1 MIDMA
6 KKRRQCRRRMLRV
19 FGVILILIAALI
31 AWAAIDSRNID
42 VTRFTVSGAPE
53 AFSGFKIAQI
63 SDLHNAE
70 FGTDNQKL
78 IDILKSEAPDAI
90 VITGDLIDARR
101 TNTEIAESFA
111 RRCMEIADCYYV
123 PGNHEA
129 RLGGTYDAFES
140 ALIADGVNVL
150 RNGSVRIRKGMD
162 AIRIVGVDDP
172 AFAKASDAITNLD
185 ATLEALSSDD
195 FTILLAHRPELIDEY
210 SKWGID
216 LVLSGHA
223 HGGQIRLPG
232 IGGLYAPG
240 QGFFPRY
247 TSGNYT
253 MGDTEMIVSRGIG
266 NSAFPLRVNDRP
278 EVVIVT
284 LK

>member
-1 MIDMA
+1 MA

-53 AFSGFKIAQI
+53 AFSGFKIVQI

-129 RLGGTYDAFES
+129 RLGDTYDAFES

-150 RNGSVRIRKGMD
+150 RNGSVRIRKEMD
-162 AIRIVGVDDP
+162 AIRIIGVDDP

-185 ATLEALSSDD
+185 AALEALSSDD

-216 LVLSGHA
+216 LVLSGDA

-253 MGDTEMIVSRGIG
+253 VGDTEMIVSRGIG

>member
-1 MIDMA
+1 MA
-6 KKRRQCRRRMLRV
+6 KKRRRCRRRMLRV

-53 AFSGFKIAQI
+53 AFSGFKIVQI

-129 RLGGTYDAFES
+129 RLGDTYDAFES

-150 RNGSVRIRKGMD
+150 RNGSVRIRKEMD

-185 ATLEALSSDD
+185 AALEALSSND

-253 MGDTEMIVSRGIG
+253 VGDTEMIVSRGIG

>member
-1 MIDMA
+1 MA

-53 AFSGFKIAQI
+53 AFSGFKIVQI

-150 RNGSVRIRKGMD
+150 RNGSVRIRKEMD

-172 AFAKASDAITNLD
+172 AFAKASDEITNLD
-185 ATLEALSSDD
+185 AALEALSSDD

-210 SKWGID
+210 SGFD
-216 LVLSGHA
+216 LALCGHA

-253 MGDTEMIVSRGIG
+253 VGDTEMIVSRGIG

>member
-1 MIDMA
+1 MA

-53 AFSGFKIAQI
+53 AFSGFKIVQI

-129 RLGGTYDAFES
+129 RLGDTYDAFES

-150 RNGSVRIRKGMD
+150 RNGSVRIRKEMD
-162 AIRIVGVDDP
+162 AIRIIGVDDP

-185 ATLEALSSDD
+185 AALEALSSDD
-195 FTILLAHRPELIDEY
+195 FTILLAHRRELIDEY

-240 QGFFPRY
+240 VQGFFPRY

-253 MGDTEMIVSRGIG
+253 VGDTEMIVSRGIG

>member
-1 MIDMA
+1 MA

-53 AFSGFKIAQI
+53 AFSGFKIVQI

-129 RLGGTYDAFES
+129 RLGDTYDAFES

-150 RNGSVRIRKGMD
+150 RNGSVRIRKEMD
-162 AIRIVGVDDP
+162 AIRIIGVDDP

-185 ATLEALSSDD
+185 AALEALSSDD
-195 FTILLAHRPELIDEY
+195 FTILLAHRPELIDEH
-210 SKWGID
+210 SKW
-216 LVLSGHA
+216 
-223 HGGQIRLPG
+223 
-232 IGGLYAPG
+232 
-240 QGFFPRY
+240 
-247 TSGNYT
+247 
-253 MGDTEMIVSRGIG
+253 
-266 NSAFPLRVNDRP
+266 
-278 EVVIVT
+278 
-284 LK
+284 

>member
-1 MIDMA
+1 MA

-53 AFSGFKIAQI
+53 AFSGFKIVQI

-129 RLGGTYDAFES
+129 RLGDTYDAFES

-150 RNGSVRIRKGMD
+150 RNGSVRIRKEMD

-185 ATLEALSSDD
+185 AALEALSSDD

-223 HGGQIRLPG
+223 HGGQIRLPF

-240 QGFFPRY
+240 QGRLPRY
-247 TSGNYT
+247 TAGLYDEGDMT
-253 MGDTEMIVSRGIG
+253 MLVSRGLG
-266 NSAFPLRVNDRP
+266 NSVFPFRVNNRP
-278 EVVIVT
+278 EVAALTIE
-284 LK
+284 

>member
-1 MIDMA
+1 MA

-19 FGVILILIAALI
+19 FGVILILTAALI

-53 AFSGFKIAQI
+53 AFSGFKIVQI

-123 PGNHEA
+123 PGNREA

-150 RNGSVRIRKGMD
+150 RNGSVRIRKEMD
-162 AIRIVGVDDP
+162 AIRIIGVDDP

-185 ATLEALSSDD
+185 AALEALSSDD

-232 IGGLYAPG
+232 FGGLYAPG

>member
-1 MIDMA
+1 MT
-6 KKRRQCRRRMLRV
+6 KKRRRHRRLTLRV

-150 RNGSVRIRKGMD
+150 RNGSVRIRKEME

-185 ATLEALSSDD
+185 AALEALSSDD

-240 QGFFPRY
+240 QGFFPKY

-253 MGDTEMIVSRGIG
+253 VGDTEMIVSRGIG
-266 NSAFPLRVNDRP
+266 NSVFPLRVNDRP

>member
-1 MIDMA
+1 MT
-6 KKRRQCRRRMLRV
+6 KKRRRCRRLTLRV

-90 VITGDLIDARR
+90 VITGDLIDAQR
-101 TNTEIAESFA
+101 TNTEIAESFVC
-111 RRCMEIADCYYV
+111 RCMEIADCYYV

-150 RNGSVRIRKGMD
+150 RNGSVRIRKEMD

-185 ATLEALSSDD
+185 AVLEALSSDD

-240 QGFFPRY
+240 QDFFPRY

-253 MGDTEMIVSRGIG
+253 VGDTEMIVSRGIG

>member
-1 MIDMA
+1 MA

-19 FGVILILIAALI
+19 FGVILILTAALI

-53 AFSGFKIAQI
+53 AFSGFKIVQI

-150 RNGSVRIRKGMD
+150 RNGSVRIRKEMD
-162 AIRIVGVDDP
+162 AIRIIGVDDP

-185 ATLEALSSDD
+185 AALEALSSDD

-232 IGGLYAPG
+232 FGGLYAPG

>member
-1 MIDMA
+1 MA
-6 KKRRQCRRRMLRV
+6 KKRRRCRRRMLRV

-53 AFSGFKIAQI
+53 AFSGFKIVQI

-129 RLGGTYDAFES
+129 RLGDTYDAFES

-150 RNGSVRIRKGMD
+150 RNGSVRIRKEMD
-162 AIRIVGVDDP
+162 AIRIIGVDDP

-185 ATLEALSSDD
+185 AALEALSSDD

>member
-1 MIDMA
+1 MA

-19 FGVILILIAALI
+19 FGVILILTAALI

-53 AFSGFKIAQI
+53 AFSGFKIVQI

-150 RNGSVRIRKGMD
+150 RNGSVRIRKEMD
-162 AIRIVGVDDP
+162 AIRIIGVDDP

-185 ATLEALSSDD
+185 AALEALSSDD

>member
-1 MIDMA
+1 MA

-53 AFSGFKIAQI
+53 AFSGFKIVQI

-70 FGTDNQKL
+70 FGADNQKL

-150 RNGSVRIRKGMD
+150 RNGSVRIRKEMD
-162 AIRIVGVDDP
+162 AIRIIGVDDP

-185 ATLEALSSDD
+185 AALEALSSDD

-247 TSGNYT
+247 ASGNYT
-253 MGDTEMIVSRGIG
+253 VGDTEMIVSRGIG

>member
-1 MIDMA
+1 MA
-6 KKRRQCRRRMLRV
+6 KKRRRCRRRVLRV

-150 RNGSVRIRKGMD
+150 RNGSVRIRKEMD

-185 ATLEALSSDD
+185 AALEALSSDD

-240 QGFFPRY
+240 QGFFPKY

-253 MGDTEMIVSRGIG
+253 VGDTEMIVSRGIG
-266 NSAFPLRVNDRP
+266 NSVFPLRVNDRP

>member
-1 MIDMA
+1 MT
-6 KKRRQCRRRMLRV
+6 KKRRRHRRLTLRV

-150 RNGSVRIRKGMD
+150 RNGSVRIRKEME

-185 ATLEALSSDD
+185 AALEALSSDD

-240 QGFFPRY
+240 HGFFPKY

-253 MGDTEMIVSRGIG
+253 VGDTEMIVSRGIG
-266 NSAFPLRVNDRP
+266 NSVFPLRVNDRP

>member
-1 MIDMA
+1 MT
-6 KKRRQCRRRMLRV
+6 KKRRRCRRRMLRV

-31 AWAAIDSRNID
+31 VWAAIDSRNID

-185 ATLEALSSDD
+185 AALEALSSDD

-240 QGFFPRY
+240 QGFFPKY

-253 MGDTEMIVSRGIG
+253 VGDTEMIVSRGIG

>member
-1 MIDMA
+1 MA

-53 AFSGFKIAQI
+53 AFSGFKIVQI

-78 IDILKSEAPDAI
+78 IDILKSEAPNAI

-150 RNGSVRIRKGMD
+150 RNGSVRIRKEMD
-162 AIRIVGVDDP
+162 AIRIIGVDDP

-185 ATLEALSSDD
+185 AALEALSSDD

-253 MGDTEMIVSRGIG
+253 VGDTEMIVSRGIG

>member
-1 MIDMA
+1 MA

-53 AFSGFKIAQI
+53 AFSGFKIVQI

-129 RLGGTYDAFES
+129 RLGDTYDAFES

-150 RNGSVRIRKGMD
+150 RNGSVRIRKEMD

-185 ATLEALSSDD
+185 AALEALSSDD

>member
-1 MIDMA
+1 MA

-42 VTRFTVSGAPE
+42 VTCFTVSGAPE

-129 RLGGTYDAFES
+129 RLGDTYDAFES
-140 ALIADGVNVL
+140 ALIADGMNVL
-150 RNGSVRIRKGMD
+150 RNGSVRIRKEMD
-162 AIRIVGVDDP
+162 AIRIIGVDDP

-185 ATLEALSSDD
+185 AALEALSSDD

-216 LVLSGHA
+216 LVLSSHA

-253 MGDTEMIVSRGIG
+253 VGDTEMIVSRGIG

>member
-1 MIDMA
+1 MT
-6 KKRRQCRRRMLRV
+6 KKRRRCRRRILRV
-19 FGVILILIAALI
+19 FGVILVLIAALI
-31 AWAAIDSRNID
+31 VCAAIDSRNID

-172 AFAKASDAITNLD
+172 AFAKASDAKTNLD
-185 ATLEALSSDD
+185 AALEALSSDD

-240 QGFFPRY
+240 QGFFPKY

-253 MGDTEMIVSRGIG
+253 VGDTEMIVSRGIG

>member
-1 MIDMA
+1 MT
-6 KKRRQCRRRMLRV
+6 KKRRRHRRLTLRV

-78 IDILKSEAPDAI
+78 IDSLKSEAPDAI

-150 RNGSVRIRKGMD
+150 RNGSVRIRKEMD

-185 ATLEALSSDD
+185 AALEALSSDD

-210 SKWGID
+210 SKWEID

-240 QGFFPRY
+240 QGFFPKY

-253 MGDTEMIVSRGIG
+253 VGDTEMIVSRGIG

-284 LK
+284 FK

>member
-1 MIDMA
+1 MA

-53 AFSGFKIAQI
+53 AFSRFKIVQI

-70 FGTDNQKL
+70 FGADNQKL

-150 RNGSVRIRKGMD
+150 RNGSVRIRKEMD

-172 AFAKASDAITNLD
+172 AFAKASDAMTNLD
-185 ATLEALSSDD
+185 AALEALSSDD

-253 MGDTEMIVSRGIG
+253 VGDTEMIVSRGIG

>member
-1 MIDMA
+1 MA

-53 AFSGFKIAQI
+53 AFSGFKIVQI

-129 RLGGTYDAFES
+129 RLDGIYDAFES

-150 RNGSVRIRKGMD
+150 RNGSVRIRKEMN
-162 AIRIVGVDDP
+162 AIRIIGVDDP

-185 ATLEALSSDD
+185 AALEALSSDD

-253 MGDTEMIVSRGIG
+253 VGDTEIIVSRGIG